1 MGSRKGLAEP
11 RARSDEGIG
20 GHDSAI
26 VTEEAQISV
35 TVCAWICNISCV
47 PNCICLK
54 CVINIVCV
62 LFGQFNTA
70 GNAQPVHQ
78 SHVPPQEARDGDE

>member
-1 MGSRKGLAEP
+1 MGSRKGLADTCAI
-11 RARSDEGIG
+11 RRGIG
-20 GHDSAI
+20 

-35 TVCAWICNISCV
+35 TVCAWICNISRV

-54 CVINIVCV
+54 CVINTVCV

-70 GNAQPVHQ
+70 GNAQPV
-78 SHVPPQEARDGDE
+78 G

>member
-1 MGSRKGLAEP
+1 MGSRKGLADTSEP

-20 GHDSAI
+20 

-54 CVINIVCV
+54 CFINIVCV

-70 GNAQPVHQ
+70 GNAQPV
-78 SHVPPQEARDGDE
+78 G